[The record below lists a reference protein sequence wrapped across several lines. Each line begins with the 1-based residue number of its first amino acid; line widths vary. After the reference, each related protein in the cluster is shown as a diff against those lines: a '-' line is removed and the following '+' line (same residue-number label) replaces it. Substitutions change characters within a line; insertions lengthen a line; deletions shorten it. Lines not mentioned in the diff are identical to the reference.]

1 MSLKPLEQLPKTPLT
16 IKRALL
22 SVSDKTDILPL
33 AKSLHAANVTLLST
47 GGTYKT
53 LQNAG
58 IPVTEVASLTGFPEC
73 LDGRV
78 KTLHPKIHG
87 GILARTSYE
96 PDNTEL
102 KQLQIEPI
110 ELVVV
115 NLYPFSSVVSKSDV
129 TIEEATEYIDIGGPT
144 MVRAAAK
151 NFAHVTILSNPVQY
165 STFLSEFNSGFAISY
180 QTRLRLAK
188 QAFNHTYEYEQSIS
202 NYFDAILHAETN
214 ESTEGHA
221 TNSNQAHKTEHSY
234 FNVNTPLHNSLRY
247 GENPHQEASIYG
259 EPDKFIDCFHG
270 KELSYNNYLD
280 IDSALRLYQDFHDA
294 DPTCAIFKHT
304 IPCGVA
310 SGATLKEAYL
320 KAFSTDKVSP
330 FGGIVLCNTLLD
342 LDTATAID
350 SIFTEIIIAPEY
362 SDEALS
368 LLTQKKN
375 RRLIRLI
382 TKQGI
387 SSQKQFRSIFGGALV
402 QDQDNKAIDEA
413 SFQVVTKRKPSQKEM
428 QDMLFAWK
436 IVRHVKSNAIVFAKD
451 EQTLGIGSGQ
461 TSRVDSSEIAV
472 SKAAKEQLSLVGSAI
487 ASDAFFPFSD
497 GVEAAANAGATS
509 VIQPGGSV
517 RDQEV
522 IDKANELGLAM
533 VFTFT
538 RHFRH

>member
-33 AKSLHAANVTLLST
+33 ATSLHAANVTLLST

-78 KTLHPKIHG
+78 KTLHPVIHG

-102 KQLQIEPI
+102 NQLQIEPI

-115 NLYPFSSVVSKSDV
+115 NLYPFSSVISKSDV
-129 TIEEATEYIDIGGPT
+129 AIAEATEYIDIGGPT

-151 NFAHVTILSNPVQY
+151 NFAHVTILSNPTQY
-165 STFLSEFNSGFAISY
+165 STFLAEFNSSSAISY
-180 QTRLRLAK
+180 QTRLHLAQ
-188 QAFNHTYEYEQSIS
+188 QAFNHTYEYERAIS
-202 NYFDAILHAETN
+202 NYFDTILHAETN
-214 ESTEGHA
+214 ESIEGHA
-221 TNSNQAHKTEHSY
+221 TESKEVPKIEQTY
-234 FNVNTPLHNSLRY
+234 FQVNLPLHNSLRY

-259 EPDKFIDCFHG
+259 EPEKFIDCFHG

-280 IDSALRLYQDFHDA
+280 IDSAVRLYQDFHDT

-310 SGATLKEAYL
+310 SAPTLKEAYL

-342 LDTATAID
+342 LDTAKAID

-362 SDEALS
+362 SDDALS

-375 RRLIRLI
+375 RRLIRLL

-387 SSQKQFRSIFGGALV
+387 SSQKQFRSIFGGTLV
-402 QDQDNKAIDEA
+402 QDQDNKAIDKA
-413 SFQVVTKRKPSQKEM
+413 SFKVVTKRQPSPKEM

-497 GVEAAANAGATS
+497 GIEAAAHAGATA

-522 IDKANELGLAM
+522 IDKANEFGLTM
-533 VFTFT
+533 VFTST
-538 RHFRH
+538 RHFKH

>member
-78 KTLHPKIHG
+78 KTLHPMIHG

-115 NLYPFSSVVSKSDV
+115 NLYPFSSVVLKSDV

-165 STFLSEFNSGFAISY
+165 STFLSEFNSGYAISY

-202 NYFDAILHAETN
+202 DYFDAILHAETN
-214 ESTEGHA
+214 ESMEGHA
-221 TNSNQAHKTEHSY
+221 TNSNQAHKTEQSY

-259 EPDKFIDCFHG
+259 EPDKIIDCFHG

-280 IDSALRLYQDFHDA
+280 IDSALRLYQDFQDA

-310 SGATLKEAYL
+310 SGPTLKEAYL

-387 SSQKQFRSIFGGALV
+387 SSQKQFRSIFGGTLV

-413 SFQVVTKRKPSQKEM
+413 SFKVVTKRKPSQKEM

-497 GVEAAANAGATS
+497 GVEAAAHAGATS

>member
-78 KTLHPKIHG
+78 KTLHPMIHG

-115 NLYPFSSVVSKSDV
+115 NLYPFSSVVSKSVV

-202 NYFDAILHAETN
+202 DYFDAILHAETN

-221 TNSNQAHKTEHSY
+221 TNSNQAHKTEQSY

-310 SGATLKEAYL
+310 SGPTLKEAYL

-362 SDEALS
+362 SGEALS

-387 SSQKQFRSIFGGALV
+387 SSQKQFRSIFGGTLV

-413 SFQVVTKRKPSQKEM
+413 SFKVVTKRKPSQKEM

-497 GVEAAANAGATS
+497 GVEAAAHAGATS

>member
-1 MSLKPLEQLPKTPLT
+1 MSLNPLEKLPKTPLI

-22 SVSDKTDILPL
+22 SVSDKTNILPL
-33 AKSLHAANVTLLST
+33 AESLHAGNVTLLST
-47 GGTYKT
+47 GGTYKKI
-53 LQNAG
+53 QKAG
-58 IPVTEVASLTGFPEC
+58 IPVTEVASLTGYPEC

-78 KTLHPKIHG
+78 KTLHPVIHG
-87 GILARTSYE
+87 GILARTSYG
-96 PDNTEL
+96 PDNAEL
-102 KQLQIEPI
+102 KQLQIDPI

-115 NLYPFSSVVSKSDV
+115 NLYPFSSITAKPDV
-129 TIEEATEYIDIGGPT
+129 AIEEATEYIDIGGPT

-151 NFAHVTILSNPVQY
+151 NFAHVVILSNPNQY
-165 STFLSEFNSGFAISY
+165 SRFLSEFNAQSAISF
-180 QTRLRLAK
+180 QTRLELAQ
-188 QAFNHTYEYEQSIS
+188 QAFNHTFEYEQGIAK
-202 NYFDAILHAETN
+202 YFDSIVHSESDRSIGDDASETKKG
-214 ESTEGHA
+214 SHD
-221 TNSNQAHKTEHSY
+221 NQINFY
-234 FNVNTPLHNSLRY
+234 VNTPLYNSLRY

-259 EPDKFIDCFHG
+259 KPDKFIDCFHG

-280 IDSALRLYQDFHDA
+280 IDSALRLHEDFNRS

-310 SGATLKEAYL
+310 SASTLKEAYL

-330 FGGIVLCNTLLD
+330 FGGIVLCNAPLD
-342 LDTATAID
+342 LDTAKAID
-350 SIFTEIIIAPEY
+350 SIFTEIIIAPNY
-362 SDEALS
+362 SNEALE

-375 RRLIRLI
+375 RRLIRLQA
-382 TKQGI
+382 KQGLT
-387 SSQKQFRSIFGGALV
+387 SKKQFRSIFCGTLV
-402 QDQDNKAIDEA
+402 QDQDNKPIEEA
-413 SFQVVTKRKPSQKEM
+413 SFELVTKRKPTPKEM

-472 SKAAKEQLSLVGSAI
+472 SKAAKEQLSLKGSAI

-497 GVEAAANAGATS
+497 GVEAAAHAGATA

-522 IDKANELGLAM
+522 IDKANELNLAM
-533 VFTFT
+533 VFTSV

>member
-165 STFLSEFNSGFAISY
+165 SAFLSEFNSGFAISY

-221 TNSNQAHKTEHSY
+221 TNSNQAHKTEQSY
-234 FNVNTPLHNSLRY
+234 FNINTPLHNSLRY

-280 IDSALRLYQDFHDA
+280 IDSALRLYLDFHDA

-310 SGATLKEAYL
+310 SGPTLKEAYL

-362 SDEALS
+362 SGEALS

-387 SSQKQFRSIFGGALV
+387 SSQKQFRSIFGGTLV

-472 SKAAKEQLSLVGSAI
+472 LKAAKQQLSLVGSAI

-497 GVEAAANAGATS
+497 GVEAAAHAGATS

>member
-78 KTLHPKIHG
+78 KTLHPMIHG

-115 NLYPFSSVVSKSDV
+115 NLYPFSSVVLKSDV

-165 STFLSEFNSGFAISY
+165 SAFLSEFNSGFAISY

-221 TNSNQAHKTEHSY
+221 TNSNQAHKTEQSY

-310 SGATLKEAYL
+310 SGPTLKEAYL

-362 SDEALS
+362 SGEALS

-387 SSQKQFRSIFGGALV
+387 SSQKQFRSIFGGTLV

-497 GVEAAANAGATS
+497 GVEAAAHAGATS

>member
-1 MSLKPLEQLPKTPLT
+1 MSLKPLEQLPTTPLT
-16 IKRALL
+16 IKQALL
-22 SVSDKTDILPL
+22 SVSDKTDILHL

-78 KTLHPKIHG
+78 KTLHPMIHG

-115 NLYPFSSVVSKSDV
+115 NLYPFSSVVSKNDV
-129 TIEEATEYIDIGGPT
+129 TIEKATEYIDIGGPT

-151 NFAHVTILSNPVQY
+151 NFAHVTILSSPAQY
-165 STFLSEFNSGFAISY
+165 ANFLSEFNSDSAISY

-188 QAFNHTYEYEQSIS
+188 EAFNHTYEYEQSIS
-202 NYFDAILHAETN
+202 NYFDAILYAETN
-214 ESTEGHA
+214 ESIEGHA
-221 TNSNQAHKTEHSY
+221 TNSNEAHKKKQTY
-234 FNVNTPLHNSLRY
+234 FNVNAPLHNNLRY

-259 EPDKFIDCFHG
+259 EPEKFIDCFHG

-280 IDSALRLYQDFHDA
+280 IDSALRLYQDFHDT

-310 SGATLKEAYL
+310 SGPTLKEAYL

-330 FGGIVLCNTLLD
+330 YGGIVLCNTLLD
-342 LDTATAID
+342 LDTATTID

-375 RRLIRLI
+375 RRLIRLL
-382 TKQGI
+382 TKQDI
-387 SSQKQFRSIFGGALV
+387 SSQKQFRSIFGGTLV

-413 SFQVVTKRKPSQKEM
+413 SFKVVTKRQPSQKEM

-436 IVRHVKSNAIVFAKD
+436 IVRHVKSNAIVFAKN

-472 SKAAKEQLSLVGSAI
+472 SKAVKEQLSLEGSAI

-497 GVEAAANAGATS
+497 GVEAAAHAGGTA

-517 RDQEV
+517 RAQEV
-522 IDKANELGLAM
+522 IDKADELGLAM

-538 RHFRH
+538 RHFKH

>member
-78 KTLHPKIHG
+78 KTLHPMIHG

-115 NLYPFSSVVSKSDV
+115 NLYPFSSVVLKSDV

-202 NYFDAILHAETN
+202 DYFDAILHAETN

-221 TNSNQAHKTEHSY
+221 TNSNQAHKTEQSY

-259 EPDKFIDCFHG
+259 EPAKIIDCFHG

-310 SGATLKEAYL
+310 SGPTLKEAYL

-362 SDEALS
+362 SGEALS

-387 SSQKQFRSIFGGALV
+387 SSQKQFRSIFGGTLV

-413 SFQVVTKRKPSQKEM
+413 SFKVVTKRKPSQKEM

-497 GVEAAANAGATS
+497 GVEAAAHAGATS

>member
-221 TNSNQAHKTEHSY
+221 TNSNQAHKTEQSY

-310 SGATLKEAYL
+310 SGLTLKEAYL

-362 SDEALS
+362 SGEALS

-387 SSQKQFRSIFGGALV
+387 SSQKQFRSIFGGTLV

-497 GVEAAANAGATS
+497 GVEAAAHAGATS

>member
-165 STFLSEFNSGFAISY
+165 SAFLSEFNSGFAISY

-214 ESTEGHA
+214 KSTEGHA
-221 TNSNQAHKTEHSY
+221 TNSNQAHKTEQSY

-310 SGATLKEAYL
+310 SGPTLKEAYL

-387 SSQKQFRSIFGGALV
+387 SSQKQFRSIFGGTLV

-497 GVEAAANAGATS
+497 GVEAAAHAGATS

>member
-1 MSLKPLEQLPKTPLT
+1 M
-16 IKRALL
+16 
-22 SVSDKTDILPL
+22 
-33 AKSLHAANVTLLST
+33 
-47 GGTYKT
+47 
-53 LQNAG
+53 
-58 IPVTEVASLTGFPEC
+58 
-73 LDGRV
+73 
-78 KTLHPKIHG
+78 IHG

-102 KQLQIEPI
+102 KELQIEPI

-115 NLYPFSSVVSKSDV
+115 NLYPFSSVVSKNDV

-151 NFAHVTILSNPVQY
+151 NFAHVTILSSPTQY
-165 STFLSEFNSGFAISY
+165 ATFLSEFNSGYAISY

-214 ESTEGHA
+214 ESIKGHA
-221 TNSNQAHKTEHSY
+221 TNSNEARKTEQTY
-234 FNVNTPLHNSLRY
+234 LNVSEPLHNSLRY

-280 IDSALRLYQDFHDA
+280 IDSALRLYQDFHDT

-310 SGATLKEAYL
+310 SGSTLEEAYL

-362 SDEALS
+362 SDDALS

-375 RRLIRLI
+375 RRLIRVL

-387 SSQKQFRSIFGGALV
+387 SSQKQLRSIFGGTLV

-413 SFQVVTKRKPSQKEM
+413 SFKVVTKRQPSQKEM

-497 GVEAAANAGATS
+497 GVEAAARAGATS

>member
-78 KTLHPKIHG
+78 KTLHPMIHG

-165 STFLSEFNSGFAISY
+165 SAFLSEFNSGFAISY

-221 TNSNQAHKTEHSY
+221 TNSNQAHKTEQSY

-259 EPDKFIDCFHG
+259 EPYKFIDCFHG

-310 SGATLKEAYL
+310 SGPTLKEAYL

-362 SDEALS
+362 SGEALS

-387 SSQKQFRSIFGGALV
+387 SSQKQFRSIFGGTLV

-497 GVEAAANAGATS
+497 GVEAAAHAGATS

>member
-78 KTLHPKIHG
+78 KTLHPMIHG

-180 QTRLRLAK
+180 QTRLCLAK

-221 TNSNQAHKTEHSY
+221 TNSNQAHKTEQSY

-310 SGATLKEAYL
+310 SGPTLKEAYL

-350 SIFTEIIIAPEY
+350 SIFTEIIIAPEF

-387 SSQKQFRSIFGGALV
+387 SSQKQFRSIFGGTLV

-497 GVEAAANAGATS
+497 GVEAAAHAGATS

>member
-165 STFLSEFNSGFAISY
+165 SAFLSEFNSGFAISY

-221 TNSNQAHKTEHSY
+221 TNSNQAHKTEQSY

-310 SGATLKEAYL
+310 SGPTLKEAYL

-387 SSQKQFRSIFGGALV
+387 SSQKQFRSIFGGTLV

-497 GVEAAANAGATS
+497 GVEAAAHAGATS

>member
-78 KTLHPKIHG
+78 KTLHPMIHG

-221 TNSNQAHKTEHSY
+221 TNSNQAHKTEQSY

-310 SGATLKEAYL
+310 SGPTLKEAYL

-350 SIFTEIIIAPEY
+350 SIFTEIIIAPEF

-387 SSQKQFRSIFGGALV
+387 SSQKQFRSIFGGTLV

-413 SFQVVTKRKPSQKEM
+413 SFKVVTKRKPSQKEM

-497 GVEAAANAGATS
+497 GVEAAAHAGATS

>member
-165 STFLSEFNSGFAISY
+165 SIFLSEFNSGFAISY

-221 TNSNQAHKTEHSY
+221 TNSNQAHKTEQSY

-280 IDSALRLYQDFHDA
+280 IDSALRLYLDFHDA

-310 SGATLKEAYL
+310 SGLTLKEAYL

-362 SDEALS
+362 SGEALS

-387 SSQKQFRSIFGGALV
+387 SSQKQFRSIFGGTLV

-497 GVEAAANAGATS
+497 GVEAAAHAGATS

>member
-22 SVSDKTDILPL
+22 SVSDKTNILPL
-33 AKSLHAANVTLLST
+33 AESLHAANVTLLST

-53 LQNAG
+53 LQEAG

-73 LDGRV
+73 LEGRV
-78 KTLHPKIHG
+78 KTLHPIIHG
-87 GILARTSYE
+87 GILARTSFE
-96 PDNTEL
+96 PDNNEL
-102 KQLQIEPI
+102 RQLQIKPI

-115 NLYPFSSVVSKSDV
+115 NLYPFASITAKSDV
-129 TIEEATEYIDIGGPT
+129 AIEEATEYIDIGGPT

-151 NFAHVTILSNPVQY
+151 NFAHVAILSNPNQY
-165 STFLSEFNSGFAISY
+165 YTFLSEFNSHSTISF
-180 QTRLRLAK
+180 QTRLSLAQ
-188 QAFNHTYEYEQSIS
+188 QAFKHTFEYERGIS
-202 NYFDAILHAETN
+202 NYFDSIIQIE
-214 ESTEGHA
+214 
-221 TNSNQAHKTEHSY
+221 SNQPLKDGASHSKKEHIDRQTN
-234 FNVNTPLHNSLRY
+234 FHVNSPLHNSLRY
-247 GENPHQEASIYG
+247 GENPHQNAFIYG
-259 EPDKFIDCFHG
+259 EPNKFIDCFHG

-280 IDSALRLYQDFHDA
+280 IDSALRLYEDFYETN
-294 DPTCAIFKHT
+294 PTCAIFKHT
-304 IPCGVA
+304 IPSGVA
-310 SGATLKEAYL
+310 SASTLKEAYR

-342 LDTATAID
+342 LDTAKAID
-350 SIFTEIIIAPEY
+350 SIFTEIIIAPKY
-362 SDEALS
+362 SDESLE

-375 RRLIRLI
+375 RRLIRILAGQKLG
-382 TKQGI
+382 T
-387 SSQKQFRSIFGGALV
+387 QKQYRSIFGGVLV
-402 QDQDNKAIDEA
+402 QELDNVAIEAA
-413 SFQVVTKRKPSQKEM
+413 SFKVVTNRQPTSREM

-472 SKAAKEQLSLVGSAI
+472 SKAAKEQLSLIGSTI

-497 GVEAAANAGATS
+497 GIEAAANAGATA

-517 RDQEV
+517 RDQEI

-533 VFTFT
+533 VFTSI

>member
-115 NLYPFSSVVSKSDV
+115 NLYPFSSVVSKSVV

-165 STFLSEFNSGFAISY
+165 SAFLSEFNSGFAISY

-221 TNSNQAHKTEHSY
+221 TNSNQAHKTEQSY

-362 SDEALS
+362 SGEALS

-387 SSQKQFRSIFGGALV
+387 SSQKQFRSIFGGTLV

-497 GVEAAANAGATS
+497 GVEAAAHAGATS

>member
-1 MSLKPLEQLPKTPLT
+1 MSLKPLEQLPTTPLT
-16 IKRALL
+16 IKQALL
-22 SVSDKTDILPL
+22 SVSDKTDILHL

-78 KTLHPKIHG
+78 KTLHPMIHG

-115 NLYPFSSVVSKSDV
+115 NLYPFSSVVSKNDV
-129 TIEEATEYIDIGGPT
+129 TIEKATEYIDIGGPT

-151 NFAHVTILSNPVQY
+151 NFAHVTILSSPAQY
-165 STFLSEFNSGFAISY
+165 ANFLSEFNSDSAISY

-188 QAFNHTYEYEQSIS
+188 EAFNHTYEYEQSIS
-202 NYFDAILHAETN
+202 NYFDAILYAETN
-214 ESTEGHA
+214 ESIEGHA
-221 TNSNQAHKTEHSY
+221 TNSNEAHKTEQTY
-234 FNVNTPLHNSLRY
+234 FNVNAPLHNNLRY

-259 EPDKFIDCFHG
+259 EPEKFIDCFHG

-280 IDSALRLYQDFHDA
+280 IDSALRLYQDFHDT

-310 SGATLKEAYL
+310 SGPTLKEAYL

-330 FGGIVLCNTLLD
+330 YGGIVLCNTLLD
-342 LDTATAID
+342 LDTATTID

-375 RRLIRLI
+375 RRLIRLL
-382 TKQGI
+382 TKQDI
-387 SSQKQFRSIFGGALV
+387 SSQKQFRSIFGGTLV

-413 SFQVVTKRKPSQKEM
+413 SFKVVTKRQPSQKEM

-436 IVRHVKSNAIVFAKD
+436 IVRHVKSNAIVFAKN

-472 SKAAKEQLSLVGSAI
+472 SKAVKEQLSLEGSAI

-497 GVEAAANAGATS
+497 GVEAAAHAGGTA
-509 VIQPGGSV
+509 VIQQGGSV

-522 IDKANELGLAM
+522 MDEADERG
-533 VFTFT
+533 
-538 RHFRH
+538 

>member
-221 TNSNQAHKTEHSY
+221 TNSNQAHKTEQSY

-280 IDSALRLYQDFHDA
+280 IDSALRLYLDFHDA

-310 SGATLKEAYL
+310 SGLTLKEAYL

-362 SDEALS
+362 SGEALS

-387 SSQKQFRSIFGGALV
+387 SSQKQFRSIFGGTLV

-497 GVEAAANAGATS
+497 GVEAAAHAGATS

>member
-165 STFLSEFNSGFAISY
+165 SAFLSEFNSGFAISY

-221 TNSNQAHKTEHSY
+221 TNSNQAHKTEQSY

-310 SGATLKEAYL
+310 SGPTLKEAYL

-362 SDEALS
+362 SGEALS

-387 SSQKQFRSIFGGALV
+387 SSQKQFRSIFGGTLV

-497 GVEAAANAGATS
+497 GVEAAAHAGATS

>member
-115 NLYPFSSVVSKSDV
+115 NLYPFSSVVSKSVV

-165 STFLSEFNSGFAISY
+165 SAFLSEFNSGFAISY

-221 TNSNQAHKTEHSY
+221 TNSNQAHKTEQSY

-310 SGATLKEAYL
+310 SGPTLKEAYL

-362 SDEALS
+362 SGEALS

-387 SSQKQFRSIFGGALV
+387 SSQKQFRSIFGGTLV

-497 GVEAAANAGATS
+497 GVEAAAHAGATS

>member
-1 MSLKPLEQLPKTPLT
+1 MSLNPLEKLPKTPLI

-22 SVSDKTDILPL
+22 SVSDKTNILPL
-33 AKSLHAANVTLLST
+33 AESLHAGNVTLLST
-47 GGTYKT
+47 GGTYKKI
-53 LQNAG
+53 QKAG
-58 IPVTEVASLTGFPEC
+58 IPVTEVASLTGYPEC

-78 KTLHPKIHG
+78 KTLHPVIHG
-87 GILARTSYE
+87 GILARTSYG
-96 PDNTEL
+96 PDNAEL
-102 KQLQIEPI
+102 KQLQINPI

-115 NLYPFSSVVSKSDV
+115 NLYPFSSITAKHDV
-129 TIEEATEYIDIGGPT
+129 AIEEATEYIDIGGPT

-151 NFAHVTILSNPVQY
+151 NFAHVVILSNPNQY
-165 STFLSEFNSGFAISY
+165 SRFLSEFNAQSAISF
-180 QTRLRLAK
+180 QTRLELAQ
-188 QAFNHTYEYEQSIS
+188 QAFNHTFEYEQGIAK
-202 NYFDAILHAETN
+202 YFDSIVHSESDRSIGDDASETKK
-214 ESTEGHA
+214 ESHD
-221 TNSNQAHKTEHSY
+221 NQINFY
-234 FNVNTPLHNSLRY
+234 VNTPRYNSLRY

-259 EPDKFIDCFHG
+259 KPDKFIDCFHG

-280 IDSALRLYQDFHDA
+280 IDSALRLHEDFNRS

-310 SGATLKEAYL
+310 SASTLKEAYL

-330 FGGIVLCNTLLD
+330 FGGIVLCNAPLD
-342 LDTATAID
+342 LDTAKAID
-350 SIFTEIIIAPEY
+350 SIFTEIIIAPNY
-362 SDEALS
+362 SNEALE

-375 RRLIRLI
+375 RRLIRLLA
-382 TKQGI
+382 KQGLT
-387 SSQKQFRSIFGGALV
+387 SKKQFRSIFCGTLV
-402 QDQDNKAIDEA
+402 QDQDNKPIEEA
-413 SFQVVTKRKPSQKEM
+413 SFELVTKRKPTPKEM

-472 SKAAKEQLSLVGSAI
+472 SKAAKEQLSLKGSAI

-497 GVEAAANAGATS
+497 GIEAAAHAGATA

-522 IDKANELGLAM
+522 IDKANELNLAM
-533 VFTFT
+533 VLTSV

>member
-1 MSLKPLEQLPKTPLT
+1 MSLKPLEQLPTTPLT

-22 SVSDKTDILPL
+22 SVSDKTDILHL

-58 IPVTEVASLTGFPEC
+58 IPVTEIASLTGFPEC

-78 KTLHPKIHG
+78 KTLHPMIHG

-102 KQLQIEPI
+102 KQLQVEPI
-110 ELVVV
+110 QLVVV
-115 NLYPFSSVVSKSDV
+115 NLYPFSSVVSKSNV

-151 NFAHVTILSNPVQY
+151 NFAHVTILNSPAQY
-165 STFLSEFNSGFAISY
+165 SSFLSEFNSDYAISY

-188 QAFNHTYEYEQSIS
+188 EAFNHTYKYEQTIS
-202 NYFDAILHAETN
+202 NYFDTILHGETN
-214 ESTEGHA
+214 EPLKGEA
-221 TNSNQAHKTEHSY
+221 TDSNKTHKTVKTY
-234 FNVNTPLHNSLRY
+234 FHVNAPLHNSLRY
-247 GENPHQEASIYG
+247 GENPHQEASIHG

-280 IDSALRLYQDFHDA
+280 IDSALRLYQDFRDT

-310 SGATLKEAYL
+310 SGSTLKEAYL

-375 RRLIRLI
+375 RRLIRLL
-382 TKQGI
+382 TKQDI
-387 SSQKQFRSIFGGALV
+387 SYQKQFRSIFGGTLV
-402 QDQDNKAIDEA
+402 QDQDNKGVDEA
-413 SFQVVTKRKPSQKEM
+413 SFKVVTKRQPSQKEM

-472 SKAAKEQLSLVGSAI
+472 SKAVKEQLSLEGSAI

-497 GVEAAANAGATS
+497 GVEAAAHAGATA

-522 IDKANELGLAM
+522 IDKADELELAM

-538 RHFRH
+538 RHFKH

>member
-165 STFLSEFNSGFAISY
+165 SAFLSEFNSGFAISY

-202 NYFDAILHAETN
+202 NYFDAILHAETK

-221 TNSNQAHKTEHSY
+221 TNSNQAHKTEQSY

-310 SGATLKEAYL
+310 SGPTLKEAYL

-330 FGGIVLCNTLLD
+330 FGGIVLCNSLLD

-375 RRLIRLI
+375 RRLIRLL

-387 SSQKQFRSIFGGALV
+387 SSQKQFRSIFGGTLV

-413 SFQVVTKRKPSQKEM
+413 SFKVVTKRKPSQKEM
-428 QDMLFAWK
+428 QDILFAWK

-497 GVEAAANAGATS
+497 GVEAAAHAGATS

>member
-221 TNSNQAHKTEHSY
+221 TNSNQAHKTEQSY

-310 SGATLKEAYL
+310 SGPTLKEAYL

-362 SDEALS
+362 SGEALS

-387 SSQKQFRSIFGGALV
+387 SSQKQFRSIFGGTLV

-497 GVEAAANAGATS
+497 GVEAAAHAGATS

>member
-78 KTLHPKIHG
+78 KTLHPLIHG

-115 NLYPFSSVVSKSDV
+115 NLYPFSNVVSKSDV
-129 TIEEATEYIDIGGPT
+129 TMEEATEYIDIGGPT

-151 NFAHVTILSNPVQY
+151 NFAHVTILSSPTQY
-165 STFLSEFNSGFAISY
+165 ATFLSEFNSDSTISY

-202 NYFDAILHAETN
+202 NYFDAILYAETN
-214 ESTEGHA
+214 ESIEGHA
-221 TNSNQAHKTEHSY
+221 THSNEVHKTDPTH
-234 FNVNTPLHNSLRY
+234 FNVNEPLHNSLRY
-247 GENPHQEASIYG
+247 GENPHQEAAIYG

-280 IDSALRLYQDFHDA
+280 IDSALRLYHDFHDT

-310 SGATLKEAYL
+310 SGSTLKEAYL

-375 RRLIRLI
+375 RRLIRLL

-387 SSQKQFRSIFGGALV
+387 SSQKQFRSIFGGTLV
-402 QDQDNKAIDEA
+402 QNQDNKAIDEA
-413 SFQVVTKRKPSQKEM
+413 SFKVVTKRQPSQKEL

-497 GVEAAANAGATS
+497 GVEAAAHAGATS

-533 VFTFT
+533 LFTFT